1 MAWNWGVP
9 GVRVRVPNTRNPIPA
24 LPMNWDSLAFDPL
37 SAYDLRRHLGVPSQE
52 GVYMDAQRNF
62 VSGELAHL
70 AAGASDDGRHLID
83 PNTFFAEFDRL
94 RSVTP
99 IGNPGV

>member
-70 AAGASDDGRHLID
+70 AAGARRRPASHRPEHL
-83 PNTFFAEFDRL
+83 L
-94 RSVTP
+94 C
-99 IGNPGV
+99 GVRQAA

>member
-1 MAWNWGVP
+1 MTCAATSVFQARRGFTWMPNATLFLVNLRISLL
-9 GVRVRVPNTRNPIPA
+9 VR
-24 LPMNWDSLAFDPL
+24 
-37 SAYDLRRHLGVPSQE
+37 
-52 GVYMDAQRNF
+52 
-62 VSGELAHL
+62 
-70 AAGASDDGRHLID
+70 DDGRHLID